1 MGFFK
6 TSEEKQDK
14 EDKKIEKFLEKYN
27 IGDLEDLEEKDRE
40 AVKRIAL
47 SLMGT
52 GFMSTG
58 MTLSLQGKAYE
69 VLPVYYLEAIMQ
81 QNFMIYRQL
90 VKLNK
95 KQ

>member
-14 EDKKIEKFLEKYN
+14 EDKKIEKFLAKYN

-40 AVKRIAL
+40 AIKRIAV
-47 SLMGT
+47 SLAGT
-52 GFMSTG
+52 GLMSTG
-58 MTLSLQGKAYE
+58 MAISMQGKPHE

>member
-14 EDKKIEKFLEKYN
+14 EDRKIKKFLEKYN
-27 IGDLEDLEEKDRE
+27 IGDLEDLEAEDRE
-40 AVKRIAL
+40 AVKRIAVSL
-47 SLMGT
+47 SGT
-52 GFMSTG
+52 GLMSTG
-58 MTLSLQGKAYE
+58 MALSLQGKPYE

-81 QNFMIYRQL
+81 QSFMIYRQL

-95 KQ
+95 K